1 MQSFSQASQDLFVLY
16 MSQFKRNGTFL
27 EIGSNHPSKHNN
39 TYLLESQYDWK
50 GIMVEIN
57 TTFEIMYKI
66 QRPKSLY
73 YIGDSTKAPYFEML
87 TSNGFPKNIDYLQ
100 VDVDVNT
107 GSTIETLIHLNSTV
121 FDEYKFGI
129 VTFEHDIYS
138 GDFFD
143 TRRRSREIFE
153 KRGYV
158 LLFPDVSVDWTGK
171 LCAFEDWYI
180 HPEIIPRGIF
190 EHVHTENSLS
200 NTKIIEILHTYMM

>member
-1 MQSFSQASQDLFVLY
+1 LQRDRSSRICRESLIVLYSFVNPISRNLCIALPKINVDAYAVVFFSGNSCNMQSFSQASQDLFVLY

-27 EIGSNHPSKHNN
+27 EIGSNHLSKHNN

-50 GIMVEIN
+50 GIMVEMN

-107 GSTIETLIHLNSTV
+107 GSTIETLIHLDSTV
-121 FDEYKFGI
+121 FDE
-129 VTFEHDIYS
+129 
-138 GDFFD
+138 
-143 TRRRSREIFE
+143 
-153 KRGYV
+153 
-158 LLFPDVSVDWTGK
+158 
-171 LCAFEDWYI
+171 
-180 HPEIIPRGIF
+180 
-190 EHVHTENSLS
+190 
-200 NTKIIEILHTYMM
+200 